1 MNIFDWL
8 NQISYDKHP
17 WSSFTREDKLSF
29 QPYMIRRFISMKE
42 NYIELVS
49 EVQNA
54 NIPLNYEYNFWCKSI
69 PKRKTFFRYIKPK
82 KSLPKQELLSILA
95 TYYQVSKREIL
106 DNFNLLGKDLI
117 KSILLQIGIEER
129 KIKTLLKN

>member
-1 MNIFDWL
+1 
-8 NQISYDKHP
+8 
-17 WSSFTREDKLSF
+17 
-29 QPYMIRRFISMKE
+29 MIRRFISMKE
-42 NYIELVS
+42 SYIELVS